1 MRTLCG
7 AILAAAIFSAT
18 LAEER
23 CAAFSL
29 CDLDFKCVWRGRSV
43 FNAEMPF
50 PDGVSFVPS
59 AHYRAEVSRLP
70 AEMRIVDAEGNVIA
84 SFAAP
89 TNVAPPYT
97 MHLSVDG
104 MRSAAV
110 FATKCGDTRFVRY
123 DKWPKGFDP
132 RKKIFL
138 RKLSV
143 CSDGGMSPV
152 ASSLSAGVGQADVRF
167 VTRGREGAL
176 YIEGGRLFFTFSA
189 RHGSACAVGSI
200 DPAKPSDGW
209 RLEGS
214 ILFDYGDGLLRN
226 DLAPHIFLD
235 DESGE
240 WRGWACNFSTGAETG
255 GRARGGVNAAEGI
268 DFSDISFDRT
278 RGTLKV
284 SVPAKPG
291 VKYTVKFITTKIHAD
306 VEPIRTVAIPA
317 KGDRPVRNLPVY
329 SDEIGAVVKSVSF
342 GAGKDAVASY
352 ALAPD
357 DLYIRA
363 RVESDEPAVYP
374 NALAKMHPPT
384 KTAWTQPYRR
394 ERGRIV
400 RYVHGQSE
408 DGGGK

>member
-1 MRTLCG
+1 MR
-7 AILAAAIFSAT
+7 
-18 LAEER
+18 
-23 CAAFSL
+23 
-29 CDLDFKCVWRGRSV
+29 
-43 FNAEMPF
+43 
-50 PDGVSFVPS
+50 
-59 AHYRAEVSRLP
+59 
-70 AEMRIVDAEGNVIA
+70 
-84 SFAAP
+84 
-89 TNVAPPYT
+89 
-97 MHLSVDG
+97 
-104 MRSAAV
+104 
-110 FATKCGDTRFVRY
+110 
-123 DKWPKGFDP
+123 
-132 RKKIFL
+132 
-138 RKLSV
+138 
-143 CSDGGMSPV
+143 
-152 ASSLSAGVGQADVRF
+152 AGEL
-167 VTRGREGAL
+167 TPGAL
-176 YIEGGRLFFTFSA
+176 FGAMDR
-189 RHGSACAVGSI
+189 
-200 DPAKPSDGW
+200 
-209 RLEGS
+209 
-214 ILFDYGDGLLRN
+214 GD
-226 DLAPHIFLD
+226 FY
-235 DESGE
+235 
-240 WRGWACNFSTGAETG
+240 
-255 GRARGGVNAAEGI
+255 AAEGI